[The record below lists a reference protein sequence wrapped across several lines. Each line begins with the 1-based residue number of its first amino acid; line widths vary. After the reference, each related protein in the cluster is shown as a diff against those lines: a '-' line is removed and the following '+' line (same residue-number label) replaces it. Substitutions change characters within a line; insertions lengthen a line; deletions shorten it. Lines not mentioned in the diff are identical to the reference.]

1 MHSPCTPGTE
11 RPCHYRE
18 LFVASNGEVYP
29 CCLTWNNPALRI
41 GHITDPDLEQ
51 RLLSF
56 DGSCRCSGF
65 TLRKGKPSDEREY
78 KLNVETGLACNGR
91 CAMCCVNAP
100 SSHSPYLYYGE
111 LDRLIETLPA
121 INHMVVQGGEV
132 LIQKKTMEWLRALSL
147 RRPEIPLA
155 LITNGNVEAD
165 MVPFVESL
173 FFNVLVSVYGFQDE
187 TYRRIT
193 RMELEK
199 TLRFAENLV
208 RCGKTT
214 VHLKYLV
221 TPLNLH
227 ELPLFLRWAIAL
239 GPETISV
246 IDSNTALYIN
256 RATPDRYWDLVI
268 GRTGGE
274 VRRVLSGESDRLKA
288 SGTVLL
294 LDALS
299 REMFGLDQGFVEE
312 EGLADTVLPN
322 PMVG

>member
-1 MHSPCTPGTE
+1 MRSPFTPGTE

-18 LFVASNGEVYP
+18 LFVASNGDVYP
-29 CCLTWNNPALRI
+29 CCLTWNKPALRI
-41 GHITDPDLEQ
+41 GHITDPDLEE

-56 DGSCRCSGF
+56 DGSCRCSSF
-65 TLRKGKPSDEREY
+65 TLRKGKPSDKREY

-91 CAMCCVNAP
+91 CAMCCVDAP

-121 INHMVVQGGEV
+121 INHLVVQGGEV
-132 LIQKKTMEWLRALSL
+132 LIQKKTMDWLRALSL

-165 MVPFVESL
+165 TVPFVESL

-199 TLRFAENLV
+199 TLRFAGDLV
-208 RCGKTT
+208 KRKRTT

-268 GRTGGE
+268 GRTGEE
-274 VRRVLSGESDRLKA
+274 VRKELAVGMPRGA
-288 SGTVLL
+288 GTVVLV
-294 LDALS
+294 DALS
-299 REMFGLDQGFVEE
+299 REMFGIDEGFIAGA
-312 EGLADTVLPN
+312 GLSGRILPN

>member
-1 MHSPCTPGTE
+1 MRSPFTPGTE

-18 LFVASNGEVYP
+18 LFVASSGDVYP
-29 CCLTWNNPALRI
+29 CCLTWNKPALRI
-41 GHITDPDLEQ
+41 GHITDTDLET
-51 RLLSF
+51 RLLAF
-56 DGSCRCSGF
+56 DGSCRCSSF
-65 TLRKGKPSDEREY
+65 TLRKGAPSDEREY

-91 CAMCCVNAP
+91 CAMCCVDAP

-132 LIQKKTMEWLRALSL
+132 LIQKKTMDWLRALSL
-147 RRPEIPLA
+147 RRPGLPLA
-155 LITNGNVEAD
+155 LITNGNAEAD

-173 FFNVLVSVYGFQDE
+173 FFNVLISVYGFQDE
-187 TYRRIT
+187 TYRSIT

-199 TLRFAENLV
+199 TRSFAELLV
-208 RCGKTT
+208 TRSKTT

-256 RATPDRYWDLVI
+256 SDTPDRYWSVI
-268 GRTGGE
+268 LERTGRA
-274 VRRVLSGESDRLKA
+274 VRSVLSGESDRLA
-288 SGTVLL
+288 GSGTVVL

-299 REMFGLDQGFVEE
+299 REMFGLDQGFVKEA
-312 EGLADTVLPN
+312 GLADTVLPN

>member
-1 MHSPCTPGTE
+1 MRSPFTPGTD

-18 LFVASNGEVYP
+18 LFVASSGDVYP
-29 CCLTWNNPALRI
+29 CCLTWNKPALRI
-41 GHITDPDLEQ
+41 GHITDTDLEA
-51 RLLSF
+51 RILAF
-56 DGSCRCSGF
+56 DGSCRCSSF
-65 TLRKGKPSDEREY
+65 ALRKGTPSDEREY

-91 CAMCCVNAP
+91 CAMCCVDAP
-100 SSHSPYLYYGE
+100 SSHGPYLYYGE
-111 LDRLIETLPA
+111 LDRLVDTLPA

-132 LIQKKTMEWLRALSL
+132 LIQKKTTDWLRRLAA
-147 RRPEIPLA
+147 RRPGLPLA

-165 MVPFVESL
+165 LVAFVESL
-173 FFNVLVSVYGFQDE
+173 FFNVLISLYGFQDE

-193 RMELEK
+193 CMELEK
-199 TLRFAENLV
+199 TLRFAELLV
-208 RCGKTT
+208 TRNKTT

-246 IDSNTALYIN
+246 IDSNTAHYIN
-256 RATPDRYWDLVI
+256 RDTPDRYWALI
-268 GRTGGE
+268 IERTGEE
-274 VRRVLSGESDRLKA
+274 VRSVLAGESSRLA
-288 SGTVLL
+288 GSHTVVL

-299 REMFGLDQGFVEE
+299 REMFGLDQGFIEKK
-312 EGLADTVLPN
+312 GLAGTVLPN

>member
-1 MHSPCTPGTE
+1 MRSPFTPGTD

-18 LFVASNGEVYP
+18 LFVASSGDVYP
-29 CCLTWNNPALRI
+29 CCLTWNKPALRI
-41 GHITDPDLEQ
+41 GHITDTDLEA
-51 RLLSF
+51 RILAF
-56 DGSCRCSGF
+56 DGSCRCSSF
-65 TLRKGKPSDEREY
+65 ALRKGTPSDEREY

-91 CAMCCVNAP
+91 CAMCCVDAP
-100 SSHSPYLYYGE
+100 SWHSPYLYYGE

-132 LIQKKTMEWLRALSL
+132 LIQKKTMDWLRRLAA
-147 RRPEIPLA
+147 RRPGLPLA
-155 LITNGNVEAD
+155 LITNGNAEAD
-165 MVPFVESL
+165 LVAFVESL
-173 FFNVLVSVYGFQDE
+173 FFNVLISLYGFQDE

-199 TLRFAENLV
+199 TLRFAELLV
-208 RCGKTT
+208 TRNKTT

-246 IDSNTALYIN
+246 IDSNTAHYIN

-268 GRTGGE
+268 GRTGEE
-274 VRRVLSGESDRLKA
+274 VRSVLAGESSRLA
-288 SGTVLL
+288 GSHTVVL

-299 REMFGLDQGFVEE
+299 REMFGLDQGFIEE
-312 EGLADTVLPN
+312 AGLAGTVLPN

>member
-199 TLRFAENLV
+199 TLRFAGDLV
-208 RCGKTT
+208 RRGKTT

-227 ELPLFLRWAIAL
+227 ELPLFLRWAVAL

-256 RATPDRYWDLVI
+256 RNTPDRYWDLVI

-312 EGLADTVLPN
+312 AGLADTVLPN

>member
-1 MHSPCTPGTE
+1 MRSPFTPGTE

-18 LFVASNGEVYP
+18 LFVASNGDVYP

-41 GHITDPDLEQ
+41 GHITDPDLEE

-65 TLRKGKPSDEREY
+65 TLRKGKPSDERAY

-91 CAMCCVNAP
+91 CAMCCVDAP
-100 SSHSPYLYYGE
+100 SSHGPYLYYGE

-132 LIQKKTMEWLRALSL
+132 LIQKKTMDWLRALSL

-165 MVPFVESL
+165 TVPFVESL

-193 RMELEK
+193 CMELEK
-199 TLRFAENLV
+199 TLRFAGDLV
-208 RCGKTT
+208 KRKRTT

-268 GRTGGE
+268 GRTGEE
-274 VRRVLSGESDRLKA
+274 VRKELAVGMPRGA
-288 SGTVLL
+288 GTVVLV
-294 LDALS
+294 DALS
-299 REMFGLDQGFVEE
+299 REMFGIDEGFIAGA
-312 EGLADTVLPN
+312 GLSGRILPN

>member
-1 MHSPCTPGTE
+1 MRSPFTPGTE

-18 LFVASNGEVYP
+18 LFVASNGDVYP
-29 CCLTWNNPALRI
+29 CCLTWNKPALRI
-41 GHITDPDLEQ
+41 GHITDPDLEE

-56 DGSCRCSGF
+56 DGSCRCSSF
-65 TLRKGKPSDEREY
+65 TLRKGKPSDKREY

-91 CAMCCVNAP
+91 CAMCCVDAP

-121 INHMVVQGGEV
+121 INHLVVQGGEV
-132 LIQKKTMEWLRALSL
+132 LIQKKTMDWLRALSL

-165 MVPFVESL
+165 TVPFVESL

-199 TLRFAENLV
+199 TLRFAGDLV
-208 RCGKTT
+208 KRKRTT

-227 ELPLFLRWAIAL
+227 ELPLFLRARPRNDLGDRLEHRSLHQPGHTRPLL
-239 GPETISV
+239 GPRHRAHGRGSAQRARRRHAAG
-246 IDSNTALYIN
+246 SGHRRARRRALT
-256 RATPDRYWDLVI
+256 RD
-268 GRTGGE
+268 
-274 VRRVLSGESDRLKA
+274 VRHR
-288 SGTVLL
+288 
-294 LDALS
+294 
-299 REMFGLDQGFVEE
+299 
-312 EGLADTVLPN
+312 
-322 PMVG
+322 

>member
-1 MHSPCTPGTE
+1 MHSPFTPGTE

-18 LFVASNGEVYP
+18 LFVASNGDVYP

-41 GHITDPDLEQ
+41 GHITDPDLEE

-65 TLRKGKPSDEREY
+65 TLRKGKPSDERAY

-91 CAMCCVNAP
+91 CAMCCVDAP
-100 SSHSPYLYYGE
+100 SSHGPYLYYGE

-121 INHMVVQGGEV
+121 INHLVVQGGEV
-132 LIQKKTMEWLRALSL
+132 LIQKKTMDWLRALSL

-165 MVPFVESL
+165 TVPFVESL

-199 TLRFAENLV
+199 TLRFAGDLV
-208 RCGKTT
+208 KRKRTT

-268 GRTGGE
+268 GRTGEE
-274 VRRVLSGESDRLKA
+274 VRKELAVGMPRGA
-288 SGTVLL
+288 GTVVLV
-294 LDALS
+294 DALS
-299 REMFGLDQGFVEE
+299 REMFGIDEGFIAGA
-312 EGLADTVLPN
+312 GLSGRILPN

>member
-1 MHSPCTPGTE
+1 MHSPFTPGTE

-18 LFVASNGEVYP
+18 LFVASNGDVYP
-29 CCLTWNNPALRI
+29 CCLTWNKPPLRI
-41 GHITDPDLEQ
+41 GHITDPDLEA
-51 RLLSF
+51 RLLAF

-65 TLRKGKPSDEREY
+65 TLRKGKPSDERAY

-91 CAMCCVNAP
+91 CAMCCVDAP
-100 SSHSPYLYYGE
+100 SSHSPYMYYGE

-132 LIQKKTMEWLRALSL
+132 LIQKKTMDWLRALSL

-165 MVPFVESL
+165 TVPFVESL

-208 RCGKTT
+208 RRGKTT

-256 RATPDRYWDLVI
+256 WATPDRYWDLVI

-299 REMFGLDQGFVEE
+299 REMFGIE
-312 EGLADTVLPN
+312 EGFIAGAGLSGRILPN

>member
-1 MHSPCTPGTE
+1 MHSPFTPGTE

-18 LFVASNGEVYP
+18 LFVASNGDVYP
-29 CCLTWNNPALRI
+29 CCLTWNKPALRI
-41 GHITDPDLEQ
+41 GHITDPDLEE

-65 TLRKGKPSDEREY
+65 TLRKGKPSDERAY

-91 CAMCCVNAP
+91 CAMCCVDAP
-100 SSHSPYLYYGE
+100 SSHGPYLYYGE

-132 LIQKKTMEWLRALSL
+132 LIQKKTMDWLRALSL

-165 MVPFVESL
+165 TVPFVESL

-199 TLRFAENLV
+199 TLRFAGDLV
-208 RCGKTT
+208 KRKRTT

-268 GRTGGE
+268 GRTGEE
-274 VRRVLSGESDRLKA
+274 VRKELAVGMPRGA
-288 SGTVLL
+288 GTVVLV
-294 LDALS
+294 DALS
-299 REMFGLDQGFVEE
+299 REMFGIDEGFIAGA
-312 EGLADTVLPN
+312 GLSGRILPN

>member
-193 RMELEK
+193 RMGLEK
-199 TLRFAENLV
+199 TLRFAGDLV
-208 RCGKTT
+208 RRGKTT

-227 ELPLFLRWAIAL
+227 ELPLFLRWAVAL

-256 RATPDRYWDLVI
+256 RNTPDRYWDLVI

-312 EGLADTVLPN
+312 AGLADTVLPN